1 MPAAAVI
8 PAPIAYTKVVAI
20 KKLVVGS
27 QAWAHGPPRGGHC
40 VYCFPTLG
48 FPVVQPMVLLTECF
62 GWPERLL

>member
-40 VYCFPTLG
+40 VYLFPILR
-48 FPVVQPMVLLTECF
+48 FPVISPWCS
-62 GWPERLL
+62 